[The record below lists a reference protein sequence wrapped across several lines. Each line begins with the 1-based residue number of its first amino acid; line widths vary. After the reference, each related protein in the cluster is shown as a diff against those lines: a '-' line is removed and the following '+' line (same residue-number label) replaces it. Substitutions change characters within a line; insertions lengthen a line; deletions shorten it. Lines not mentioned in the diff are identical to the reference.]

1 LIGRIIFSLYG
12 FKSKFLRRRLVN
24 LVLKIEGGTT
34 YSTTLRKICSH
45 YHKVHVGMYT
55 QGAWHVPGMID
66 ENTTVGR
73 YSSIA
78 SSTRILNWNHPIH
91 LKSTHPFFFD
101 PFFGYVQELD
111 VQWYPLNIGND
122 VWIGHNAVIMPH
134 VREIGDGAV
143 VGAGSVVHKDV
154 PPYAVVVGNPAR
166 VVRFRFPEEKIRQL
180 LEEKWWE
187 KDIEELGPSVEEFHG
202 NETAKGVPDDDEPE
216 TQRG

>member
-1 LIGRIIFSLYG
+1 MIEKAIFFLYRS
-12 FKSKFLRRRLVN
+12 KSKFLRRRLVN
-24 LVLKIEGGTT
+24 LVLKLEGGTT
-34 YSTTLRKICSH
+34 YSRTLRRICSH

-101 PFFGYVQELD
+101 PFFGFVKKLD
-111 VQWYPLNIGND
+111 VHWFHLNIGND

-187 KDIEELGPSVEEFHG
+187 KDIEELASSVENFRRKEQ
-202 NETAKGVPDDDEPE
+202 VDENTDSSGLNTE
-216 TQRG
+216 QD